1 MTVKTELTAELTPI
15 EKLIPHEKNAKKH
28 SDEQVAILSGLIKRH
43 GWTQPIVVDKD
54 GVIIAGHGR
63 RLAALKLGLN
73 KVPVVWRRDLSKQEA
88 DALRLADNR
97 VVSND
102 YDTQLLQDS
111 ILELHSEGYA
121 IEDLGFSA
129 KELEF
134 VTADL
139 GAMDES
145 VFVDDVSE
153 AVEDQKAQNETKT
166 DEIDKTQAPIGDAL
180 GFKRVTIEQSRRI
193 RTFMT
198 ALEEKTGLK
207 GADAF
212 LAHLEGQGA

>member
-1 MTVKTELTAELTPI
+1 MTVRTDLTTELTPI
-15 EKLIPHEKNAKKH
+15 EKIIPHDKNAKKH
-28 SDEQVAILSGLIKRH
+28 SDEQIAILSGLIKRH

-63 RLAALKLGLN
+63 RLAALKLGLT
-73 KVPVVWRRDLSKQEA
+73 KVPVVWRKDLSKQEA
-88 DALRLADNR
+88 DALRLSDNR

-111 ILELHSEGYA
+111 ILELHHEGYA

-145 VFVDDVSE
+145 VFVGDVSE
-153 AVEDQKAQNETKT
+153 AVEEQKAQNEMKT
-166 DEIDKTQAPIGDAL
+166 EEVDKTQAPIGDAL

-198 ALEEKTGLK
+198 KIEEETGKK
-207 GADAF
+207 GVEAF
-212 LAHLEGQGA
+212 LVHLEKAGA

>member
-1 MTVKTELTAELTPI
+1 MTVKTDLTAELTPI
-15 EKLIPHEKNAKKH
+15 EKIIPHDKNAKKH
-28 SDEQVAILSGLIKRH
+28 SEEQVSILSGLIKRH

-73 KVPVVWRRDLSKQEA
+73 KVPVVWCRDLSKQEA

-97 VVSND
+97 VVSQD

-121 IEDLGFSA
+121 IEELGFSA

-145 VFVDDVSE
+145 VFVEDVSE
-153 AVEDQKAQNETKT
+153 AVEEQKAQNEAKT
-166 DEIDKTQAPIGDAL
+166 EEVDKTQAPIGDAL

-212 LAHLEGQGA
+212 IAHLEGQGA